1 MIKMLMF
8 DFRNSEKD
16 FFKTNHQSDFDIT
29 FKRENLNENTKLTAK
44 EKNETVILSVFTTSK
59 ITEKV
64 INQFNNLQII
74 ATRSTGYNHID
85 IETCRKK
92 NIAVI
97 NISDYGRTSV
107 AQYTIGII
115 LAMIRNVIQSS
126 NDVKNRHIDYEK
138 YEGHDISNLILGVI
152 GTGSIGSA
160 VCEIANT
167 LGMKIYAH
175 DLKINKNINTFVKYV
190 SLNDVLK
197 NSNIITLHIPYQKEF
212 HHLLS
217 TKEFN
222 MMQESSYIINTA
234 RGELIDTKALYD
246 AIKSGKIKGAAL
258 DVLECE
264 ELLISNEDLNTE
276 LKNTSYKCL
285 ENALISQKLM
295 EFDNVII
302 TPHIAYNTKESID
315 KILKTMFFAIKNYFK
330 GMHTNRIV

>member
-1 MIKMLMF
+1 M
-8 DFRNSEKD
+8 
-16 FFKTNHQSDFDIT
+16 
-29 FKRENLNENTKLTAK
+29 
-44 EKNETVILSVFTTSK
+44 
-59 ITEKV
+59 
-64 INQFNNLQII
+64 
-74 ATRSTGYNHID
+74 
-85 IETCRKK
+85 
-92 NIAVI
+92 
-97 NISDYGRTSV
+97 
-107 AQYTIGII
+107 
-115 LAMIRNVIQSS
+115 
-126 NDVKNRHIDYEK
+126 
-138 YEGHDISNLILGVI
+138 
-152 GTGSIGSA
+152 
-160 VCEIANT
+160 
-167 LGMKIYAH
+167 
-175 DLKINKNINTFVKYV
+175 KYV

-264 ELLISNEDLNTE
+264 ELLISNKDLNTE

>member
-8 DFRNSEKD
+8 DFRSSEKN
-16 FFKTNHQSDFDIT
+16 FFTTNNESDFDIT
-29 FKRENLNENTKLTAK
+29 FRNENLNENTKLSTK
-44 EKNETVILSVFTTSK
+44 ERNETVILSVFTTSK

-64 INQFNNLQII
+64 LNQFNNLQII

-85 IETCRKK
+85 IEACRKK

-97 NISDYGRTSV
+97 NVSDYGRTSV
-107 AQYTIGII
+107 AQYTIGIT

-160 VCEIANT
+160 VCEIAHT

-175 DLKINKNINTFVKYV
+175 DLKINKNINSFVEYV
-190 SLNDVLK
+190 SLNDILK
-197 NSNIITLHIPYQKEF
+197 NSDIITLHIPYQKEF
-212 HHLLS
+212 HHLIS
-217 TKEFN
+217 TQEFS
-222 MMQESSYIINTA
+222 MMKESSYIINTA
-234 RGELIDTKALYD
+234 RGELVDTKALYT

-264 ELLISNEDLNTE
+264 ELLISNEDIDTE
-276 LKNTSYKCL
+276 LHNTSCECL
-285 ENALISQKLM
+285 KNALISQKLM

-315 KILKTMFFAIKNYFK
+315 KILKTMFFDIKNYFK